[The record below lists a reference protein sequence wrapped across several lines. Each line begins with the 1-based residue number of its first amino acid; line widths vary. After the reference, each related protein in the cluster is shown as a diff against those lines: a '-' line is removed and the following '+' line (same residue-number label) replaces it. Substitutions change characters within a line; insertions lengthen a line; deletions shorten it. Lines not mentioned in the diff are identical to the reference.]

1 MTIRTQNAV
10 RTATGAKQ
18 QVLALMT
25 QHYSATG
32 NGLAIQDIATT
43 LRLKTNVT
51 ANAITK
57 LVIAGKL
64 RAIGLAEHA
73 GRRDL
78 QRRAK
83 MYAPAHAALLPAY
96 VARSQAIA
104 ASMVRRERRR
114 QMAATEKRREAGLPL
129 RSTPKPYVGEVAQKY
144 VRPWPVSGED
154 TGRKPS
160 EFWGHK
166 ILCEI
171 ARGKL

>member
-1 MTIRTQNAV
+1 MTIRTVNAQ
-10 RTATGAKQ
+10 RAQSGAKQ
-18 QVLALMT
+18 KVLTLMT
-25 QHYSATG
+25 QHYGATG
-32 NGLAIQDIATT
+32 NGLAIQDIATA
-43 LRLKTNVT
+43 LRLKTNVV

-129 RSTPKPYVGEVAQKY
+129 QPNRAVWRGEIGHAYPRTFTPLVETPESDWRDVMAM
-144 VRPWPVSGED
+144 RMM
-154 TGRKPS
+154 TR
-160 EFWGHK
+160 
-166 ILCEI
+166 
-171 ARGKL
+171 